1 MKKKINNKYILIYLI
16 TLLLF
21 SYFFLY
27 FKHQVGNDSTISE
40 WLINF
45 EGGFTRRGF
54 LGEIVFQIS
63 QIFNFQL
70 RKVFLVLQVLIYIGY
85 FYSIYQLFKKI
96 NYNFIFALAIFS
108 PLFFIFSL
116 AELEALGRKDILMFL
131 VFVVNFLKSKL
142 KYLKAKLS
150 IFFAV

>member
-45 EGGFTRRGF
+45 EGGFTRRGLIGQGTIILSRFFDSELRFMIFVAQSFFYTFYF
-54 LGEIVFQIS
+54 L
-63 QIFNFQL
+63 
-70 RKVFLVLQVLIYIGY
+70 FLWNLLKD
-85 FYSIYQLFKKI
+85 LKI
-96 NYNFIFALAIFS
+96 NRIIN
-108 PLFFIFSL
+108 
-116 AELEALGRKDILMFL
+116 
-131 VFVVNFLKSKL
+131 
-142 KYLKAKLS
+142 LS
-150 IFFAV
+150 IFTPIFILYPVAEIEVLARKEIIVFVFF

>member
-45 EGGFTRRGF
+45 EGGFTRRGLIGQGTIILSRFFDSDLRFMIFVAQSFFYTFYF
-54 LGEIVFQIS
+54 L
-63 QIFNFQL
+63 
-70 RKVFLVLQVLIYIGY
+70 FLWNLLKD
-85 FYSIYQLFKKI
+85 LKI
-96 NYNFIFALAIFS
+96 NRIIN
-108 PLFFIFSL
+108 
-116 AELEALGRKDILMFL
+116 
-131 VFVVNFLKSKL
+131 
-142 KYLKAKLS
+142 LS
-150 IFFAV
+150 IFTPIFILYPIAEIEVLARKEI